1 MEFMI
6 DLHSKLDGHQVAS
19 FLACIG
25 RSTETFHDQVC
36 GKHFISGKAAKL
48 WNRYDPDLI
57 PTQNLGHQKCGS
69 VEKLQANLEA
79 AAKRDCERARDRELK
94 RVAGER
100 ERQLWEEIESKKQI
114 IDEPGVKLN
123 DHRAATFMTCIGT
136 EALDIH
142 SGLRLASR
150 ANYGR
155 IDKVLEMWNN

>member
-1 MEFMI
+1 MARIPSIITSRLEEVRR
-6 DLHSKLDGHQVAS
+6 LSTT
-19 FLACIG
+19 
-25 RSTETFHDQVC
+25 RSVVNT
-36 GKHFISGKAAKL
+36 GKAAKL

-114 IDEPGVKLN
+114 IDEPGVKVI
-123 DHRAATFMTCIGT
+123 DISFYVESVVGT
-136 EALDIH
+136 KL
-142 SGLRLASR
+142 SNTGF
-150 ANYGR
+150 
-155 IDKVLEMWNN
+155 VLH